1 MLTNLVDTKKVLY
14 LCSVLVKWYTIT
26 LTQIQNNMLQIK
38 NLSFSYRKPTH
49 ELFCDFSLD
58 LLPGNVYGLL
68 GKNGAG
74 KSTLIYLMTGLLTP
88 ASGMVTLDG
97 EDVRRRLP
105 KTLSDMFLVPEE
117 FELPHITLSQF
128 VSINSPF
135 YPRFSNEDM
144 NRYLDI
150 FEMEHDVKLQSLSMG
165 QKKKV
170 FMSFAL
176 ATNTQVL
183 IMDEPTNGL
192 DIPSK
197 SQFRKIIAQGMTDDK
212 MMLFSTHQVRDIE
225 AILDHV
231 TIIDQ
236 SRVLLNT
243 GLAEVSSRLAF
254 RPLREGDQPLLVQ
267 QGVMGALAVVPA
279 KPGEETQVDLE
290 MLFNATLQQPAA
302 IGQLFNK

>member
-1 MLTNLVDTKKVLY
+1 
-14 LCSVLVKWYTIT
+14 
-26 LTQIQNNMLQIK
+26 MLQIS
-38 NLSFSYRKPTH
+38 NLSFSYRKPSR
-49 ELFCDFSLD
+49 ELFNNFSLD

-88 ASGMVTLDG
+88 ASGQVTLNG
-97 EDVRRRLP
+97 ENVRRRLP
-105 KTLSDMFLVPEE
+105 KTLSEIFLVPEE
-117 FELPHITLSQF
+117 FELPNTTLAQY
-128 VSINSPF
+128 VRINSPF
-135 YPRFSNEDM
+135 YPRFSMDDM

-150 FEMEHDVKLQSLSMG
+150 FEMERDIKLQSLSMG

-197 SQFRKIIAQGMTDDK
+197 SQFRKIVAQGMNEEK
-212 MMLFSTHQVRDIE
+212 LMLLSTHQVRDIDQV
-225 AILDHV
+225 LDHV

-236 SRVLLNT
+236 SRVLLNAS
-243 GLAEVSSRLAF
+243 LAEVSSRLAF
-254 RPLREGDQPLLVQ
+254 RPMHEGDIPMWTQPSAMGTLV
-267 QGVMGALAVVPA
+267 VVPA
-279 KPGEETQVDLE
+279 AEGEETQVDLE
-290 MLFNATLQQPAA
+290 MLFNATLQQPAT
-302 IGQLFNK
+302 IGQMFGK